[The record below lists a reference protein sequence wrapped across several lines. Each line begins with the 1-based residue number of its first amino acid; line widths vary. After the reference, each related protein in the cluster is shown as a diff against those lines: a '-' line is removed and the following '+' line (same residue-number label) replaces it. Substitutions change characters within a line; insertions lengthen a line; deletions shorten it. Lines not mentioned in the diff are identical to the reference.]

1 MKITKRQL
9 AKIIKEEYD
18 AVKREAQSGI
28 SVELSQVEANE
39 ILKAIEGQMAGTAAH
54 DSSEDT
60 PVSTA
65 YAKILKAGGP
75 SFVAHGPQGGPGF
88 SGGQMPVD
96 EADEGGEGVH
106 DIMNLPEPEFP
117 EPSGN
122 PKEDALRQI
131 VAQHQAAKVDGKK
144 VDAYSASAIVQV
156 LDAISPEQKENFLT
170 KPVGVMAQIA
180 FKLLDKAHI

>member
-1 MKITKRQL
+1 
-9 AKIIKEEYD
+9 
-18 AVKREAQSGI
+18 
-28 SVELSQVEANE
+28 
-39 ILKAIEGQMAGTAAH
+39 MAGTPAY

-60 PVSTA
+60 PASTA
-65 YAKILKAGGP
+65 YDKILDA
-75 SFVAHGPQGGPGF
+75 GGPGF
-88 SGGQMPVD
+88 SGGQAPVD

-106 DIMNLPEPEFP
+106 DIFNLPEPEAA

-156 LDAISPEQKENFLT
+156 LDALNPEMKENFLG

-180 FKLLDKAHI
+180 FKLLDTAHI

>member
-18 AVKREAQSGI
+18 AV
-28 SVELSQVEANE
+28 
-39 ILKAIEGQMAGTAAH
+39 
-54 DSSEDT
+54 
-60 PVSTA
+60 VS
-65 YAKILKAGGP
+65 
-75 SFVAHGPQGGPGF
+75 
-88 SGGQMPVD
+88 
-96 EADEGGEGVH
+96 EADEGGPGVH
-106 DIMNLPEPEFP
+106 DIQNLPEPEFP

-131 VAQHQAAKVDGKK
+131 VAQHQAGKVDGKK

-170 KPVGVMAQIA
+170 KSVGEMAQIA
-180 FKLLDKAHI
+180 FKLLDTAHI